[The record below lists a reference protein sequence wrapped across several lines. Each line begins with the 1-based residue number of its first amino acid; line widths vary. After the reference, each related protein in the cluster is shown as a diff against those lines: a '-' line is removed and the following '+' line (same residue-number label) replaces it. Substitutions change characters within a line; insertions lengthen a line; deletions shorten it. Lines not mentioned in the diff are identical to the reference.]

1 MNFGYLGVFWRTFFG
16 YTGILLPPPLAD
28 PEECRF
34 CFKHYSRHYNELA
47 YHRMEGNKCLGHQ
60 PIKDAQQFSLQQK
73 RI

>member
-1 MNFGYLGVFWRTFFG
+1 MRCHGFALINN
-16 YTGILLPPPLAD
+16 IHEA
-28 PEECRF
+28 ECRL

-60 PIKDAQQFSLQQK
+60 PIKDAQQFSLQKK